1 MASVTSLG
9 VGSGLDAEGIISSLM
24 SVERRP
30 LTLMQAEVTDYQAK
44 LSSIGKLQSLTATM
58 RDKAAAFTGPTLW
71 GKTALT
77 SSDSTAVSGTSTS
90 ATAAGNYAV
99 TVQSLASAQ
108 TVTSAAFGSSS
119 SLISG
124 GTLTIDLGSYD
135 GPPAASFTPKSGA
148 APITVTLGPGES
160 TLAAI
165 RDQINAAGAGVTA
178 TIINDASGAR
188 LSLRSAE
195 TGEENGFRIVATD
208 DIDDGDPNTT
218 ALSALAFD
226 ATDANSPMALN
237 QSAANAR
244 AEINGIEVESA
255 SNTLT
260 DVSDGLTLTLNK
272 VSLTPVDI
280 KVTDDTAAVNTA
292 ITEFITAFNALASYI
307 KDQTKYDPA
316 TKVGGTMQGDRT
328 VIGFQSQLR
337 GVINEGSTASS
348 EWSRLSDIGITMNV
362 DGNLTSDSTKLTAAL
377 GNPDELRKLL
387 SNDGTTSTDSGF
399 MDRFKDLGNDVLGIE
414 GSLETSE
421 LSIQSRIDD
430 NEDRQEQMETR
441 LASTEARLRKQYEAL
456 DLVMAN
462 LSGTSSYVTQMIN
475 GLNNN

>member
-1 MASVTSLG
+1 MPSVTSLG
-9 VGSGLDAEGIISSLM
+9 VGSNLDAEGIISSLM

-30 LTLMQAEVTDYQAK
+30 LTLLQTEVTDYQAK

-58 RDKAAAFTGPTLW
+58 RDKAAAFTGATLW
-71 GKTALT
+71 GKTTLS
-77 SSDSTAVSGTSTS
+77 SSDSTGVTGTSTS

-99 TVQSLASAQ
+99 TVQKLASAQ
-108 TVTSAAFGSSS
+108 TVTSGAFAAST
-119 SLISG
+119 SLVSG

-135 GPPAASFTPKSGA
+135 GPPATAFTPKSGA

-195 TGEENGFRIVATD
+195 TGQENGFRIVASD
-208 DIDDGDPNTT
+208 EVDDGDTNTT
-218 ALSALAFD
+218 ALSSLAFD
-226 ATDANSPMALN
+226 ATNTDSPMALN
-237 QSAANAR
+237 QSAGNAL
-244 AEINGIEVESA
+244 AEINGISVESA

-260 DVSDGLTLTLNK
+260 EVSDGLTLTLGK
-272 VSLTPVDI
+272 VSETPVDI
-280 KVTDDTAAVNTA
+280 KVTDDTGAVNTA
-292 ITEFITAFNALASYI
+292 IADFITAFNALNSYI
-307 KDQTKYDPA
+307 KDQTKYDPS

-328 VIGFQSQLR
+328 VIGFQGQLR

-348 EWSRLSDIGITMNV
+348 TWSRLSEIGITMNT
-362 DGNLTSDSTKLTAAL
+362 DGNLTSDSSKLSAAL
-377 GNPDELRKLL
+377 TNPDELRKLL
-387 SNDGTTSTDSGF
+387 STDGTTSSDSGF
-399 MDRFKDLGNDVLGIE
+399 MDRFKDLGDDVLGFD

-421 LSIQSRIDD
+421 QSIQSRIDD
-430 NEDRQEQMETR
+430 NKDRQAQMETR
-441 LASTEARLRKQYEAL
+441 LDSTEARLRKQYEAL
-456 DLVMAN
+456 DLIMAN

-475 GLNNN
+475 GLNN